1 MDTLR
6 TTVAKVRAALVSYL
20 EGKAGWR
27 QSVADQIAEHQPWG
41 VGKNENHA
49 ESLRRVANYV
59 KGLPDDDLT
68 LRSLADWPDDV
79 LECRLEKIHT
89 DTIHCG
95 RPECPM
101 DHEECPAW
109 FASFA
114 KDVVAEVKEFLEPS
128 SDGYRAG
135 FQAGQEWAKNQADR
149 DQLERLADHVAGAVP
164 ESPWWESMDSDG
176 GGLDASDYL
185 AIIVQTG
192 SDDDDDAAA
201 FWKRA
206 LGEQAHRI
214 CDETFLR
221 GFGEGAVAVWEQVQ
235 DKL

>member
-1 MDTLR
+1 VLR
-6 TTVAKVRAALVSYL
+6 TTIAKVRAGLVSYL
-20 EGKAGWR
+20 EGKAYWR
-27 QSVADQIAEHQPWG
+27 QSVADQIAKHQPWG

-59 KGLPDDDLT
+59 KGLPDDDPS
-68 LRSLADWPDDV
+68 LRSLADWPADV
-79 LECRLEKIHT
+79 LDGCLEKIHT
-89 DTIHCG
+89 YTIHCG
-95 RPECPM
+95 RREYPM
-101 DHEECPAW
+101 DHAECPAW

-114 KDVVAEVKEFLEPS
+114 KQMVDEMEEFLEPS
-128 SDGYRAG
+128 SDDYRAG

-149 DQLERLADHVAGAVP
+149 DQLERLVDHVDGAVP
-164 ESPWWESMDSDG
+164 ESPWWESTGSDG

-185 AIIVQTG
+185 AFAAQTD
-192 SDDDDDAAA
+192 SYDDDPDAAA

-214 CDETFLR
+214 SDETFLR
-221 GFGEGAVAVWEQVQ
+221 GFGEGAVEVWEQVR